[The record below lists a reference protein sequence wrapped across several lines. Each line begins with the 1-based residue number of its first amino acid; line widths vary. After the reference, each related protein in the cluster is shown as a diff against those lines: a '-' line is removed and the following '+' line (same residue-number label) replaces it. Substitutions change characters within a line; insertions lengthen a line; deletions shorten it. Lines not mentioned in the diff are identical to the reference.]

1 MDGIKLS
8 TDLVNAILQ
17 YLGNQ
22 KFVEVAGLVQAI
34 QQQAQAAQAASTDAP
49 ATVDAP
55 AVDPA
60 TSTVQ

>member
-8 TDLVNAILQ
+8 TDIVNAILQ

-34 QQQAQAAQAASTDAP
+34 QQQAQAQGAQPAEAP
-49 ATVDAP
+49 AP
-55 AVDPA
+55 AETPA
-60 TSTVQ
+60 ETPAQ

>member
-8 TDLVNAILQ
+8 TDLVNTILQ

-34 QQQAQAAQAASTDAP
+34 QQQAQAGGFNEGTA
-49 ATVDAP
+49 
-55 AVDPA
+55 
-60 TSTVQ
+60 

>member
-34 QQQAQAAQAASTDAP
+34 QQQAQAQGEQPVEAP
-49 ATVDAP
+49 AP
-55 AVDPA
+55 AEAQPTETPPD
-60 TSTVQ
+60 QG